1 MSGAKKAA
9 RIRTSMGTLTA
20 DTITVRGH
28 DLVDGL
34 MGRIDVAALFFL
46 EVTGRLPGESENR
59 MLNAMI
65 VSIAEHGMMP
75 SVIAARLTIMGAPES
90 FQGAVAS
97 GLLGAGDVFVG
108 PTSNVAR
115 LLQVEARAYSGTN
128 DEIAARLVE
137 KYEKEGRRIPGLG
150 HPHHPVDPRSKKLL
164 AMQQDLGV
172 ARAHTDL
179 MLAVHKAACERR
191 GRHLTFNAVAAVG
204 CIASD
209 IGLDWRA
216 VRGIGLVARTVGLI
230 GHVFEELNTPS
241 AQAIWDLVQDHSDYT
256 DPQPSGTGDA

>member
-1 MSGAKKAA
+1 MSTANKSS
-9 RIRTSMGTLTA
+9 RIQTSMGTMTA

-34 MGRIDVAALFFL
+34 MGKIDVAALFFL
-46 EVTGRLPGESENR
+46 EVTGRLPTDAENAL
-59 MLNAMI
+59 LNAMI

-115 LLQVEARAYSGTN
+115 LLQVEAREFSGT
-128 DEIAARLVE
+128 DAEIAVQLVD
-137 KYEKEGRRIPGLG
+137 KYEAARRRIPGLG
-150 HPHHPVDPRSKKLL
+150 HPHHTIDPRSEKLL
-164 AMQQDLGV
+164 AMQRELDV
-172 ARAHTDL
+172 PNAYTSL
-179 MLAVHKAACERR
+179 MLEVHKAACAKR

-209 IGLDWRA
+209 IGLDWRV
-216 VRGIGLVARTVGLI
+216 VRGIGLIARTVGLI
-230 GHVFEELNTPS
+230 GHVFEELKTPS
-241 AQAIWDLVQDHSDYT
+241 AQTIWDLVLDHSDYAN
-256 DPQPSGTGDA
+256 PVVAERAP

>member
-1 MSGAKKAA
+1 MSGSKPSA

-28 DLVDGL
+28 NLVDGL
-34 MGRIDVAALFFL
+34 MGKIDVAALFFL
-46 EVTGRLPGESENR
+46 EVTGRLPTQVENTL
-59 MLNAMI
+59 LNAMI

-115 LLQVEARAYSGTN
+115 LLQVEANEFSGS
-128 DEIAARLVE
+128 DEEVARQLVDR
-137 KYEKEGRRIPGLG
+137 YESTKRRIPGLG
-150 HPHHPVDPRSKKLL
+150 HPHHPVDPRSEKLL
-164 AMQQDLGV
+164 AMQRELG
-172 ARAHTDL
+172 APRRYTEL
-179 MLAVHKAACERR
+179 MLHVHKAACARR
-191 GRHLTFNAVAAVG
+191 ERHLTFNAVAAVG

-209 IGLDWRA
+209 IGLDWRV

-230 GHVFEELNTPS
+230 GHVFEELNTPA
-241 AQAIWDLVQDHSDYT
+241 AQAIWDLVQDHSDYS
-256 DPQPSGTGDA
+256 DPAQS

>member
-1 MSGAKKAA
+1 MSDENKRS
-9 RIRTSMGTLTA
+9 RIRTSMGTLTT

-46 EVTGRLPGESENR
+46 EVTGRLPTEAENTL
-59 MLNAMI
+59 LNAMI

-108 PTSNVAR
+108 PASNVAR
-115 LLQVEARAYSGTN
+115 LLQVEARELSGSN
-128 DEIAARLVE
+128 AEIATQIVE
-137 KYEKEGRRIPGLG
+137 KYEAEKRRIPGLG
-150 HPHHPVDPRSKKLL
+150 HPHHPIDPRSEKLL
-164 AMQQDLGV
+164 AMQRELDV
-172 ARAHTDL
+172 PRTYTDL
-179 MLAVHKAACERR
+179 MLDVHKAACAKR

-209 IGLDWRA
+209 IGLDWRV

-230 GHVFEELNTPS
+230 GHVFEELNEPS
-241 AQAIWDLVQDHSDYT
+241 AQTIWDLVQDHADYSDPVVA
-256 DPQPSGTGDA
+256 DSAR

>member
-1 MSGAKKAA
+1 
-9 RIRTSMGTLTA
+9 MGTLTA

-28 DLVDGL
+28 DLVGDL
-34 MGRIDVAALFFL
+34 MGRIDTAALFFL
-46 EVTGRLPGESENR
+46 EVTGRLPTESENR
-59 MLNAMI
+59 LLNAMI
-65 VSIAEHGMMP
+65 VAIAEHGMMP

-115 LLQVEARAYSGTN
+115 LLQVEAKEFSGN
-128 DEIAARLVE
+128 DTEIAEQLVD
-137 KYEKEGRRIPGLG
+137 KYERAKRRIPGLG
-150 HPHHPVDPRSKKLL
+150 HPHHEIDPRSEKLL
-164 AMQQDLGV
+164 AMQRELG
-172 ARAHTDL
+172 APRRCTDL
-179 MLAVHKAACERR
+179 MLAVHEAVCARR

-209 IGLDWRA
+209 IGLDWRV

-230 GHVFEELNTPS
+230 GHVFEELNQPS
-241 AQAIWDLVQDHSDYT
+241 SQAIWDLVQDHSDYT
-256 DPQPSGTGDA
+256 DPVVK

>member
-1 MSGAKKAA
+1 MSDKAPP

-46 EVTGRLPGESENR
+46 EVTGRLPTETENAL
-59 MLNAMI
+59 LNAMI

-115 LLQVEARAYSGTN
+115 LLQVEAKEFSGTN
-128 DEIAARLVE
+128 AEIAARLVE
-137 KYEKEGRRIPGLG
+137 KYEAAKRRIPGLG
-150 HPHHPVDPRSKKLL
+150 HPHHPIDPRSEKLL
-164 AMQQDLGV
+164 AMQRELG
-172 ARAHTDL
+172 APRAYTDL
-179 MLAVHKAACERR
+179 MLEVHKAACERR

-209 IGLDWRA
+209 IGLDWRV

-241 AQAIWDLVQDHSDYT
+241 AQAIWDLVQDHADYSD
-256 DPQPSGTGDA
+256 PVVRQERP

>member
-1 MSGAKKAA
+1 MNAA
-9 RIRTSMGTLTA
+9 NKPSRIRTSMGTLTA

-46 EVTGRLPGESENR
+46 EVTGRLPTEAEN
-59 MLNAMI
+59 MLLNAMI
-65 VSIAEHGMMP
+65 VAIAEHGMMP

-115 LLQVEARAYSGTN
+115 LLQVEAREFSGTSA
-128 DEIAARLVE
+128 EIAAQIVE
-137 KYEKEGRRIPGLG
+137 KYEAAKRRIPGLG
-150 HPHHPVDPRSKKLL
+150 HPHHPIDPRSEKLL
-164 AMQQDLGV
+164 AMQRELYV
-172 ARAHTDL
+172 PRIYTDL
-179 MLAVHKAACERR
+179 MLEVHKAACAKR

-209 IGLDWRA
+209 IGLDWRV
-216 VRGIGLVARTVGLI
+216 VRGIGLIARTVGLI
-230 GHVFEELNTPS
+230 GHVFEEMNTPS
-241 AQAIWDLVQDHSDYT
+241 AQTIWDLVQDHADYT
-256 DPQPSGTGDA
+256 DPVVGEDAR